1 MFDTVFVSLDDRLRT
16 EVHERSGYGWTT
28 SWGRVST
35 TSRWRFLSFRSTAR
49 GIAVSGTYSIT
60 WDNTTDTDLGTAYHP
75 MFYDSDD
82 FKIAEFYYTGPTGT
96 KIINQLTVGI
106 YAGGERTVSEP
117 FEIEV
122 PSLAVANTIEV
133 MKVSAHGWQVI
144 E

>member
-1 MFDTVFVSLDDRLRT
+1 
-16 EVHERSGYGWTT
+16 
-28 SWGRVST
+28 
-35 TSRWRFLSFRSTAR
+35 
-49 GIAVSGTYSIT
+49 
-60 WDNTTDTDLGTAYHP
+60 

-96 KIINQLTVGI
+96 KIINQLTVWI